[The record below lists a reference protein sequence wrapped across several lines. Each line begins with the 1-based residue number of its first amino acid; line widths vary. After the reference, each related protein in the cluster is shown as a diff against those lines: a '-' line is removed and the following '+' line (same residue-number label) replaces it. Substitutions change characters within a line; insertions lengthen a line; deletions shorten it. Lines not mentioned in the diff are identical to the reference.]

1 MSLERLSSASASTC
15 KHAPTPA
22 IGMLKEMHDLSAP
35 NNTLQMQA
43 PLHALCHCF
52 LSDSLLNSLAPCM
65 TRLAQTSFIVFL
77 DGFTLTLIRLRA
89 TLPTLLLSLILAIA
103 MQKKPE
109 HGRIAIH
116 IVQL

>member
-1 MSLERLSSASASTC
+1 
-15 KHAPTPA
+15 
-22 IGMLKEMHDLSAP
+22 MLKEMYDLSAP